1 MLKTTFKIATKFQ
14 RFNRNEP
21 LKPIEYQEVEGLT
34 IGNWGLV
41 KYCEHYRV
49 YHTKKGLPL
58 SFYYF
63 ELDNALIA
71 LQKAVEMFGENHDG
85 EPKQEDSKL
94 LKKWEWECFNFLP
107 DDDDDDDEL

>member
-1 MLKTTFKIATKFQ
+1 M
-14 RFNRNEP
+14 
-21 LKPIEYQEVEGLT
+21 
-34 IGNWGLV
+34 